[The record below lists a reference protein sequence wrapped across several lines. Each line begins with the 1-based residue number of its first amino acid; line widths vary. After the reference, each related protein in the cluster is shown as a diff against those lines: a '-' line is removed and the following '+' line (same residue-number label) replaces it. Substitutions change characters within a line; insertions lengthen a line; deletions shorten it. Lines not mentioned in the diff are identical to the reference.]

1 MQNIANNLVCRWQEC
16 ERNYD
21 MSIEKKIARIISVL
35 FHPLLMPSVGL
46 LILFNS
52 GTYLSLISFDVKKI
66 ILLIVILSTLVFP
79 VTLLLILY
87 FRRLLT
93 DIHMNNREERFLPFL
108 LILILYI
115 LTFIF
120 MIRLPLHS
128 HLHAYALTLPVLL
141 IVLVIANIK
150 YKISEHMMGLG
161 GIVGLIISLI
171 ILFDI
176 SLQGFFVIAVLAA
189 GITATARII
198 IGKYALL
205 ELYGGFV
212 LGLVV
217 TVAVMLIY

>member
-1 MQNIANNLVCRWQEC
+1 
-16 ERNYD
+16 
-21 MSIEKKIARIISVL
+21 MSIEKKIAQIISVL

-66 ILLIVILSTLVFP
+66 ILLIVVLSTLAFP
-79 VTLLLILY
+79 LALLPILY
-87 FRRLLT
+87 FRKLIS
-93 DIHMNNREERFLPFL
+93 DIHMTNREERFLPFI
-108 LILILYI
+108 LILILYV

-128 HLHAYALTLPVLL
+128 HLHAYALTLPVMV

-150 YKISEHMMGLG
+150 YKVSEHMMGLG
-161 GIVGLIISLI
+161 GIVGLIVSLI

-176 SLQGFFVIAVLAA
+176 PLQAFFILAILSA
-189 GITATARII
+189 GITATSRMI
-198 IGKYALL
+198 IGRYSSL